1 MNNLYSKNSEIV
13 PRKQIGGVELG
24 LSIHD
29 LKLEAD
35 TIKEVNEQKMVS
47 ILDGSIFILLV
58 DNRVF
63 QVSALA
69 GYQGKLLNKH
79 YIGESISNFIDSD
92 SWEFSDADD
101 GFINKECAGVV
112 IRCDLEDA
120 SIEEIRENQSE
131 LYVAE
136 ISVFE

>member
-1 MNNLYSKNSEIV
+1 MYLESYSIYSAKKS
-13 PRKQIGGVELG
+13 K
-24 LSIHD
+24 
-29 LKLEAD
+29 
-35 TIKEVNEQKMVS
+35 
-47 ILDGSIFILLV
+47 ILAFI
-58 DNRVF
+58 DIWN
-63 QVSALA
+63 
-69 GYQGKLLNKH
+69 

>member
-1 MNNLYSKNSEIV
+1 MNNLYSKNLEIV

-47 ILDGSIFILLV
+47 ILDGSIFILFV

-101 GFINKECAGVV
+101 GFINKNVQV
-112 IRCDLEDA
+112 
-120 SIEEIRENQSE
+120 
-131 LYVAE
+131 
-136 ISVFE
+136 